1 METGE
6 SLTVGLGYKIEDMT
20 DLNKYF
26 KFDVATVFRNEEV
39 NEISKATT
47 LNKKTSNIFGSL
59 TNRFSD
65 FWTIE
70 YDFAVRNNLNNIEY
84 NSINSTF
91 SLNNFA
97 TTFNFVEK
105 NGLMGSAE

>member
-1 METGE
+1 MKNYSDVTREINVNNIFNINRLAMEDTFETGE

-65 FWTIE
+65 LDNRI
-70 YDFAVRNNLNNIEY
+70 
-84 NSINSTF
+84 
-91 SLNNFA
+91 
-97 TTFNFVEK
+97 
-105 NGLMGSAE
+105 